1 MTPTLRRLAGSAY
14 SSGRDLWI
22 SGRGDVRAHNDDV
35 EMPIQTDLFGCF
47 TDNFGVLIHDPGSGA
62 TASIDAPEAAPVEAA
77 LKRTGWRLTD
87 ILVTHHHGDHTGG
100 IAQLK
105 KAHQCRVVAPRN
117 EAQRIPL
124 VDETVGEGDTV
135 IVGVLAGRVIETP
148 GHTAGHISYF
158 FPAEKLAFVGDTLF
172 SIGCGRVIE
181 GNPEMMW
188 QSLLK
193 LRGLPDDTQFYC
205 GHEYTAANVRFA
217 KTIEPNNKALAA
229 RAEEV
234 SRLLAAGKSTI
245 PATIG
250 AEKAAN
256 PFLRADIPEVAQSL
270 GLAGSPA
277 WKVFAE
283 IRERKNRS

>member
-1 MTPTLRRLAGSAY
+1 MAA
-14 SSGRDLWI
+14 
-22 SGRGDVRAHNDDV
+22 
-35 EMPIQTDLFGCF
+35 QTYLFSCLK
-47 TDNFGVLIHDPGSGA
+47 DNFGVLLHDPQSGA

-77 LKRTGWRLTD
+77 LQKTGWRLTD
-87 ILVTHHHGDHTGG
+87 ILVTHHHADHTQG
-100 IAQLK
+100 IGELK
-105 KAHQCRVVAPRN
+105 TRHKCRVVAPRN
-117 EAQRIPL
+117 EAARIAH

-135 IVGVLAGRVIETP
+135 RVGALESRVLDTP

-158 FPAEKLAFVGDTLF
+158 FPADKIAFVGDTLF

-188 QSLLK
+188 NSLVK
-193 LRGLPDDTQFYC
+193 LRGLPDDAQFFC
-205 GHEYTAANVRFA
+205 GHEYTDANIRFA

-229 RAEEV
+229 RADEV
-234 SRLLAAGKSTI
+234 AKLLAGGKATI

-256 PFLRADIPEVAQSL
+256 PFLRADDPEVAKSL
-270 GLAGSPA
+270 GLAGSPP

-283 IRERKNRS
+283 IRERKNRF